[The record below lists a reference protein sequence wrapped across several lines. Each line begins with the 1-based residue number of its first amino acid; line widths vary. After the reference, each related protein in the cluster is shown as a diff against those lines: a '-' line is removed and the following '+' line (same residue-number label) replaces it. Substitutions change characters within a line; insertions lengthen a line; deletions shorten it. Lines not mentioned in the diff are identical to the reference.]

1 MKAKALMM
9 ALCITGITANAQE
22 KAIRTKPQPA
32 AFAPVTKGY
41 YAIGNNIE
49 KLDATPSGLT
59 VQQTEGETDVR
70 KGYYAI
76 GNNSNKIKKQRVIQ
90 DKDAGQT
97 TPGKRTWPVK
107 GYYGIGNNAEKLK

>member
-1 MKAKALMM
+1 MKAKALIMV
-9 ALCITGITANAQE
+9 LCIAGTTASAQE

-59 VQQTEGETDVR
+59 VQQTEGETNVR

-76 GNNSNKIKKQRVIQ
+76 GNNSSKIKKQQVIQ
-90 DKDAGQT
+90 DKEASQA
-97 TPGKRTWPVK
+97 PAKRTWPMK